1 MVEKML
7 EPSNHEELNG
17 RVARRWLQNLE
28 PSTGSPSWERS
39 QLSSSAGPSR
49 IGDLFHEHLLQTM
62 HDGVVF
68 VDAGLRIVKWN
79 RAIELLTG
87 ISAASVEQQLWDPAI
102 LQLRDQHFKLITA
115 DRCPVVQAICDGSQS
130 HQRVLVTGSK
140 QDRISIDAYVTP
152 VLGADGAIH
161 GATLLLQDA
170 SSRISLE
177 ERLQRLN
184 EKATQDGL
192 TGIANRAEFDRAH
205 QRWVDVHLE
214 GGLPYSLII
223 CDLDYFKRINDTNG
237 HQAGDDALVAFAS
250 LLRKYCRSG
259 DLVARYGGDEFVMLC
274 ADCDSGAA
282 ADRAEVIREAWSR
295 HPHPMLHGKCLTA
308 SFGVTGL
315 QAGDTGETMLRRAD
329 RALLQAKS
337 EGRNTVVTLGG
348 GVTEPHDSEVQRW
361 RWLLWW
367 KQQPGQH
374 LLQRRVVTVVPLH
387 LAAEKLRGFIGDHAA
402 EILEIAKNRV
412 VLEIAGKNLPLMRR
426 STDRPTPFLVELTL
440 EEVNADHGMNT
451 PGNQLRTLVQITIR
465 PRRQRDRRRN
475 GVDER
480 ARQLFISLRSYL
492 MAQDYEE
499 RRR

>member
-1 MVEKML
+1 MVEHTL
-7 EPSNHEELNG
+7 EPGNDEALHN

-28 PSTGSPSWERS
+28 PHTRQPSREWT
-39 QLSSSAGPSR
+39 QPSSSEGPTR
-49 IGDLFHEHLLQTM
+49 IGNLFHEHLLETM

-68 VDAGLRIVKWN
+68 VDAAFRIVKWN

-87 ISAASVEQQLWDPAI
+87 IAAAGAERQLWDPAM
-102 LQLRDQHFKLITA
+102 LQLRDEHFKLIKA
-115 DRCPVVQAICDGSQS
+115 DRCPVVQAIREGNRSY
-130 HQRVLVTGSK
+130 QRVLVTDSK
-140 QDRISIDAYVTP
+140 QDKISIDAYATP
-152 VLGADGAIH
+152 VRGTDGTIY

-205 QRWVDVHLE
+205 QRSVSVHLE
-214 GGLPYSLII
+214 RGRPYSLII
-223 CDLDYFKRINDTNG
+223 CDLDYFKRINDTVG
-237 HQAGDDALVAFAS
+237 HQAGDEALVAFAT
-250 LLRKYCRSG
+250 LLRKCCRSG
-259 DLVARYGGDEFVMLC
+259 GMVARYGGDEFVMLC
-274 ADCDSGAA
+274 EDCDSAAA
-282 ADRAEVIREAWSR
+282 ADWAEVLREAWSR
-295 HPHPMLHGKCLTA
+295 HPLLMLHGKCLTA

-348 GVTEPHDSEVQRW
+348 CVTEPPEQERQRW
-361 RWLLWW
+361 QWLRSWW
-367 KQQPGQH
+367 KQQPAQH

-387 LAAEKLRGFIGDHAA
+387 VATEKLRGLITDHAA
-402 EILEIAKNRV
+402 EILEIAKNRI
-412 VLEIAGKNLPLMRR
+412 VLKIAGKNLPLMGR
-426 STDRPTPFLVELTL
+426 SSDRPTPFLVELHL
-440 EEVNADHGMNT
+440 EEVHSDQGMHA
-451 PGNQLRTLVQITIR
+451 GGSQLRTLVQITIR
-465 PRRQRDRRRN
+465 PKRQRDRRRN

-492 MAQDYEE
+492 MAQDYSA
-499 RRR
+499 